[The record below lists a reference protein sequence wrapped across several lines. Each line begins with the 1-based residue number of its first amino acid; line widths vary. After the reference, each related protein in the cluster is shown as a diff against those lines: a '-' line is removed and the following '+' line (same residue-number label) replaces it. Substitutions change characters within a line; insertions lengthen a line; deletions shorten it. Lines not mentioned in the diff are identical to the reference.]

1 MPSCSRRTREHSALP
16 KNISSLAEINLRLCN
31 FGPYIYC
38 AGTHFELFYACD
50 WCAKLV
56 LILADQPVP
65 ARSAFLQPVI
75 FFILKIIYIYI
86 YFVCQKIFLCYFP
99 SANSFRYCFF
109 LFLCTKSRSVS
120 RKYHCLRPYKGCKAS
135 MK

>member
-99 SANSFRYCFF
+99 SANSFRYCFHF
-109 LFLCTKSRSVS
+109 CARKVVLFHANIIACDLIKDAKPR
-120 RKYHCLRPYKGCKAS
+120 
-135 MK
+135 